1 MVSTLVWEL
10 TSVEKSFMRKKI
22 NLYSAY
28 WYNGNINGGYQKGKI
43 LGNIGIG
50 KRFL

>member
-1 MVSTLVWEL
+1 
-10 TSVEKSFMRKKI
+10 MRKKI

-28 WYNGNINGGYQKGKI
+28 WYNGIINGGNQKGKI
-43 LGNIGIG
+43 LGNIGIR

>member
-10 TSVEKSFMRKKI
+10 TSVEKSYMRKKI
-22 NLYSAY
+22 HLHSAY
-28 WYNGNINGGYQKGKI
+28 WDNGNINGGYQKGKI
-43 LGNIGIG
+43 LGNIGIR

>member
-10 TSVEKSFMRKKI
+10 TSVEKPFMRKKI
-22 NLYSAY
+22 NLYSAN
-28 WYNGNINGGYQKGKI
+28 WYNGNINEGYQKGKI
-43 LGNIGIG
+43 LGNIGIR

>member
-10 TSVEKSFMRKKI
+10 TSVEKPFMRKKI

-28 WYNGNINGGYQKGKI
+28 WYNGNISGGYQKGKI
-43 LGNIGIG
+43 LGNIDIR